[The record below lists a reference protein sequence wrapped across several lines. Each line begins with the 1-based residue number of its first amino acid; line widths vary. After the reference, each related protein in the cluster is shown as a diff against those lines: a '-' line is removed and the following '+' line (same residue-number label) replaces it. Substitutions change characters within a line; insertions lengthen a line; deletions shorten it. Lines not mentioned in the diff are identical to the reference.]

1 MEIRY
6 RYYPYVMAA
15 LEKAG
20 LDEGRMELVDFVLDR
35 RGMGQYHLRGAD
47 MPPPAGAHYEP
58 LSLASVANT
67 DPLADPFDHY
77 GEWERHPLRF
87 GESSFDFGER
97 QISVQAGECEPG
109 YLPVRTATA

>member
-1 MEIRY
+1 
-6 RYYPYVMAA
+6 MAA

-47 MPPPAGAHYEP
+47 EPPPAGAHYEP
-58 LSLASVANT
+58 VSLASVANT

-87 GESSFDFGER
+87 GEIGFDFGER
-97 QISVQAGECEPG
+97 QITVQAGECEPG

>member
-47 MPPPAGAHYEP
+47 VPPPAGAAP
-58 LSLASVANT
+58 PA
-67 DPLADPFDHY
+67 
-77 GEWERHPLRF
+77 
-87 GESSFDFGER
+87 
-97 QISVQAGECEPG
+97 PG
-109 YLPVRTATA
+109 SGTSGLPGTRRVVLGGCRSDLLWVS